1 MPYSRPARW
10 FLSVSVICIAALAC
24 GAFPPGLARQKTP
37 SPPAAAVAPVARQD
51 AQPRAAE
58 PAYMLHVT
66 VTDEK
71 GNLVEGLKQEAF
83 TVFDGDEELKIASFS
98 AADVPASIG
107 VVLDASGSMGVGDMP
122 AKVRNAL
129 LHFFSKCHEA
139 DEFFMGAF
147 NQGQQLLLD
156 KSSDPS
162 AILSAL
168 DRYGA
173 AELKGQTAF
182 YDALYLALNRAGGGK
197 HQRRAVLVI
206 SDGQDNASNYTYL
219 EVKRA
224 VLESDV
230 AVYAVGLGGDHTELD
245 ISGRAILEE
254 LTKLSGGLALYPHN
268 EKGMNEAAVYL
279 AAALRAQYAIGVV
292 APPKA
297 KKRGWH
303 EIKVK
308 VARGLDAQGKSVKLV
323 ARARKGFYDAA
334 ARD

>member
-10 FLSVSVICIAALAC
+10 FLSVSVICVAALAC
-24 GAFPPGLARQKTP
+24 GAFPPGLARQQTP
-37 SPPAAAVAPVARQD
+37 SPPAAVTDARLNETPTVA
-51 AQPRAAE
+51 AAE
-58 PAYMLHVT
+58 NVYTLHVT

-71 GNLVEGLKQEAF
+71 GNLVEGLKQDAF

-98 AADVPASIG
+98 AADAPASIG
-107 VVLDASGSMGVGDMP
+107 VVLDASGSMGVGDLP

-156 KSSDPS
+156 KSNDPA

-182 YDALYLALNRAGGGK
+182 YDALYLALNRVGGGK

-206 SDGQDNASNYTYL
+206 SDGLDNASNYTYL

-245 ISGRAILEE
+245 ISGRAILGE
-254 LTKLSGGLALYPHN
+254 LTKLSGGMVVYPHN
-268 EKGMNEAAVYL
+268 EKGLNEAAVYL
-279 AAALRAQYAIGVV
+279 ASLLRSQYAIGVV
-292 APPKA
+292 APPKT

-308 VARGLDAQGKSVKLV
+308 VARGLDAKGKSVKLV

-334 ARD
+334 AR